1 MPRSFGG
8 GGFGLHTLH
17 SLPLNSADLGTTL
30 HNSSKEK
37 DTQPCVDSGTEKLQK
52 VWSLKKEKSGIIKK
66 RNKHPYSP
74 LCCSNG
80 AMLQLSHVGFKTENW
95 GITWPLIA
103 QFRSAQS
110 GEQSPLSSSSAHRSA
125 RKGRAG
131 QVSAAGSGSQL
142 CAERQGKL
150 PIRQSVLLGFF
161 QSLEWLCHISW
172 LWAMSHY

>member
-1 MPRSFGG
+1 MHLYFDLARFYHLTTNIL
-8 GGFGLHTLH
+8 LHRMKL
-17 SLPLNSADLGTTL
+17 LL
-30 HNSSKEK
+30 HNLIKYFI
-37 DTQPCVDSGTEKLQK
+37 K
-52 VWSLKKEKSGIIKK
+52 VVWKKTNTNLAS
-66 RNKHPYSP
+66 
-74 LCCSNG
+74 CCRISV
-80 AMLQLSHVGFKTENW
+80 MLQLSHVGFKTENW